1 MSKRIVYNNYGY
13 NLNFFNDRDYILK
26 DFIRNCNTQFYI
38 FSRNFREGAFM
49 NAKDRIRE
57 LCKDQNI
64 KPYNLECELG
74 FSHSTLTKGED
85 ITAKRLLAVAK
96 YFNVTME
103 YLMGEDTKVHSI
115 SDFEFQ
121 MIEAYR
127 KAQPG
132 IQNSRVQF
140 RHHNRMCRTMYHS
153 SVRQHVR
160 PILKHIP
167 L

>member
-1 MSKRIVYNNYGY
+1 
-13 NLNFFNDRDYILK
+13 
-26 DFIRNCNTQFYI
+26 
-38 FSRNFREGAFM
+38 M

-132 IQNSRVQF
+132 IQDA
-140 RHHNRMCRTMYHS
+140 
-153 SVRQHVR
+153 
-160 PILKHIP
+160 ILKLLDVHKPIVNIP
-167 L
+167 GQADMLDMMKYE